1 MVEVRHL
8 GGALSRPPS
17 TPSAVTRPDAR
28 FHLFAAAVGAPGMD
42 GAFRPALDAL
52 LDAMRPWSAGASQVN
67 FLTSYDTSPDRVRA
81 AYAPDAFARL
91 VGVKRR
97 FDPKNLFRV
106 NHNIPVTD

>member
-8 GGALSRPPS
+8 GGALARPPA
-17 TPSAVTRPDAR
+17 TPSAVNRPDAR

-42 GAFRPALDAL
+42 GVFRPALDAV
-52 LDAMRPWSAGASQVN
+52 LDTMRPWSAGTSQVN

-81 AYAPDAFARL
+81 AYGEETFARL
-91 VGVKRR
+91 VRTKRTY
-97 FDPKNLFRV
+97 DPKNLFRV